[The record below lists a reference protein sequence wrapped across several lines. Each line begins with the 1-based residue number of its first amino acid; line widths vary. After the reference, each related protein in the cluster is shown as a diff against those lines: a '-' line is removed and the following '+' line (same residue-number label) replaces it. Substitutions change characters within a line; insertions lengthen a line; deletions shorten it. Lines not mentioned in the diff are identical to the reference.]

1 MKLEIFYTPKGQK
14 EAINDFSPVLDTI
27 IWNNK
32 QVYQRQYFDLI
43 EDQWM
48 KNGLVF
54 KNILTDDAAY
64 QDVLRRGIDPTRLT
78 KITARTNA
86 GINSIDD
93 FALDSKFFRNEKLR
107 KPKEGQVAKA
117 DTYYTLPE
125 IAMLFKGLKVILI
138 IYLTFLFIPT

>member
-1 MKLEIFYTPKGQK
+1 MFLMKLEIFYLLLKVKK

-54 KNILTDDAAY
+54 KNILTDDA
-64 QDVLRRGIDPTRLT
+64 
-78 KITARTNA
+78 
-86 GINSIDD
+86 
-93 FALDSKFFRNEKLR
+93 
-107 KPKEGQVAKA
+107 
-117 DTYYTLPE
+117 
-125 IAMLFKGLKVILI
+125 LI
-138 IYLTFLFIPT
+138 KMF

>member
-1 MKLEIFYTPKGQK
+1 MKLENFYLLLKVKKKRQK

-32 QVYQRQYFDLI
+32 QVYQRQYFDLV

-48 KNGLVF
+48 KSGLIY
-54 KNILTDDAAY
+54 KNIFTDDEAY
-64 QDVLRRGIDPTRLT
+64 QSIIRKGIDPNRFVR
-78 KITARTNA
+78 ITARENA

-107 KPKEGQVAKA
+107 KPKEARS
-117 DTYYTLPE
+117 
-125 IAMLFKGLKVILI
+125 
-138 IYLTFLFIPT
+138 